1 MDNKKYLI
9 SLDGSETSLEAVNY
23 ASKVLPKNNSEI
35 VLFLVG
41 TDIPE
46 SFWDIDAIPE
56 ESLSRD
62 TMEDWITKHN
72 KVFTNTLSK
81 AKQKF
86 VDEGFPENS
95 IHIKTQ
101 PRKIGITRDIIAE
114 ASKGYSAVFAGR
126 KGLSNM
132 RNIPLGSVA
141 TKLISKLSF
150 TTLVLVGENPETEN
164 ILIGFDGSEGSKACV
179 KLAGQIFCNSSKK
192 IHLRHVSRAVK
203 LIQGDYNLF
212 FTNIDPDSM
221 SMENERVKIRNKKIE
236 PELEKAVEKLKSL
249 GFDPKN
255 SDTGIIESYLS
266 RALGIYE
273 TAEKKNW
280 GTIFIGR
287 KGVSKVQDFIIGRV
301 GEKVV
306 QMAFDKAVWIVS
318 S

>member
-9 SLDGSETSLEAVNY
+9 AVDGSDTSLEAVNY
-23 ASKVLPKNNSEI
+23 AAKILPKNNSEVI
-35 VLFLVG
+35 LFLVG

-56 ESLSRD
+56 DTLNKDNLES
-62 TMEDWITKHN
+62 WITKHN
-72 KVFTNTLSK
+72 KIFTNSLSK
-81 AKQKF
+81 AKKKF
-86 VDEGFPENS
+86 IDEGFPEER
-95 IHIKTQ
+95 IHVKTQ

-114 ASKGYSAVFAGR
+114 ASKGYSAVFIGR
-126 KGLSNM
+126 KGLSNL
-132 RNIPLGSVA
+132 RNISLGSVA
-141 TKLISKLSF
+141 SKLVSKLTF

-164 ILIGFDGSEGSKACV
+164 ILIGFDGSDGSKQSI

-192 IHLRHVSRAVK
+192 IHIRHVSRSVK

-212 FTNIDPDSM
+212 FTNLDPESM
-221 SMENERVKIRNKKIE
+221 PMENERVKIRTKKIE
-236 PELEKAVEKLKSL
+236 PALEQAVEKLKSL

-255 SDTGIIESYLS
+255 SDTGIIEAYLS

-273 TAEKKNW
+273 TAEKNNW

-301 GEKVV
+301 GEKVI

>member
-1 MDNKKYLI
+1 MNNKKYLI
-9 SLDGSETSLEAVNY
+9 SVDGSDTSLEAVNY
-23 ASKVLPKNNSEI
+23 AAKILPKNSEI

-46 SFWDIDAIPE
+46 SFWDIDAMPE
-56 ESLSRD
+56 ESLKKEAL
-62 TMEDWITKHN
+62 EDWITKHN
-72 KVFTNTLSK
+72 KIFTNSLSK
-81 AKQKF
+81 AKKKF
-86 VDEGFPENS
+86 IDEGFPEEN
-95 IHIKTQ
+95 IHVKTQ

-114 ASKGYSAVFAGR
+114 ASKGYLALFIGR
-126 KGLSNM
+126 KGLTNL

-141 TKLISKLSF
+141 AKLVSKLTF

-164 ILIGFDGSEGSKACV
+164 ILIGFDGSEGAKKSV

-192 IHLRHVSRAVK
+192 IHLRHVSRSVK

-212 FTNIDPDSM
+212 FTNIDPESM
-221 SMENERVKIRNKKIE
+221 PIEEERVKIRTKKIE
-236 PELEKAVEKLKSL
+236 PELQKAVEKLKTL

-255 SDTGIIESYLS
+255 ADTGIIEAYLS

-273 TAEKKNW
+273 TAEKNNW
-280 GTIFIGR
+280 GTLFIGR